1 MFSLSLSL
9 YIYILDV
16 YMPIVYLTYN
26 TNIYYLNNGGPKII
40 ISIVV
45 IKYNYY
51 GFMTMFCAGKF

>member
-1 MFSLSLSL
+1 
-9 YIYILDV
+9 
-16 YMPIVYLTYN
+16 MPIVYLTYN